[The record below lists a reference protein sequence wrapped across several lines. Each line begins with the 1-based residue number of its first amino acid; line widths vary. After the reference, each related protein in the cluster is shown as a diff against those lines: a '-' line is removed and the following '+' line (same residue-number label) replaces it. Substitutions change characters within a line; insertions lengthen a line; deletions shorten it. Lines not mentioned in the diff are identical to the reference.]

1 LVDKSTDVC
10 IIQTFVLLLDMWMLS
25 KKRNGLLDITLVI
38 DETSE
43 GLLQFVSKTLFKKY
57 DIQSV

>member
-1 LVDKSTDVC
+1 
-10 IIQTFVLLLDMWMLS
+10 MLS

>member
-10 IIQTFVLLLDMWMLS
+10 IIQTFVLLLDLWMLS